1 MPLLPFYLEYFSKL
15 FAQKIYKLNFWLHPE
30 QAQDLVFANRPANVA
45 ITYLTYDRADM
56 AFANYGPFW
65 RQMRKICVIKLFSR
79 RREESWA
86 SVREEVDSTLQT
98 VMNTTGSKVN
108 IGELVFALT
117 RNITYRAAFG
127 SFSHDGQDEFV
138 KILQEFSKLFGA
150 FNIAD
155 FFPWM
160 GWINARGFYKR
171 MARARESLDGFID
184 SIIDEHMKKKKKKN
198 VRDEEGKINNNDGEA
213 DAEADTDMVDELMA
227 FYSEEEGVTAKG
239 DGDDLQSAKLS
250 RDHIKAIIMVSIFHI
265 VLSEI

>member
-1 MPLLPFYLEYFSKL
+1 
-15 FAQKIYKLNFWLHPE
+15 
-30 QAQDLVFANRPANVA
+30 
-45 ITYLTYDRADM
+45 M

-127 SFSHDGQDEFV
+127 SFSHEGQDEFV

-155 FFPWM
+155 FIPWM
-160 GWINARGFYKR
+160 GWINARGFYRR

-184 SIIDEHMKKKKKKN
+184 SIIDEHMMKKKKKKS
-198 VRDEEGKINNNDGEA
+198 VYDEERKINNN

-227 FYSEEEGVTAKG
+227 FYSDEVAAKS
-239 DGDDLQSAKLS
+239 DGDDLQSAKLT
-250 RDHIKAIIMVSIFHI
+250 RDHIKAIIMVCIFHI